1 MFATGFFAT
10 APIDELYQ
18 WFAASAQDTS
28 PIWGR
33 LCRWIAETPAVSSR
47 LDALPGSKRQP
58 NLFLAAV
65 RYYGGPTDP
74 GPEFVAWVA
83 AHWDEVEAL
92 IMARE
97 TQTNEVGRAAVLAP
111 LIASLPKPISLL
123 EVGCSA
129 GLLLRLDAYRYRYSN
144 RELGDGPLI
153 ECESAGAP
161 PALLLP
167 EIAARAGLDPNPLD
181 PADPEDARWLRALVW
196 PGEDAREARLVECL
210 AAARLRPATVLAGN
224 AVADLPRLL
233 ACAAPGTTPVVMH
246 STVLPYLS
254 RGQRAEFVAAV
265 RASGARWVCLEGPRV
280 LEDCV
285 AVQGLGEPDGREF
298 FVLALDGE
306 PVALSHHHG
315 AWVRWL

>member
-10 APIDELYQ
+10 APIDELYE

-28 PIWGR
+28 PTWGR
-33 LCRWIAETPAVSSR
+33 LCRWIARTPALRGR
-47 LDALPGSKRQP
+47 LDALPGAKRQP

-65 RYYGGPTDP
+65 RYFGGPTSP
-74 GPEFVAWVA
+74 GPEFLAWVE
-83 AHWDEVEAL
+83 AHWDDVEAL
-92 IMARE
+92 IVQRE

-111 LIASLPKPISLL
+111 LVASLPQPVSLL

-129 GLLLRLDAYRYRYSN
+129 GLLLHLDAYRYRYSD
-144 RELGDGPLI
+144 RGLGEGPLI

-161 PALLLP
+161 PALALP
-167 EIAARAGLDPNPLD
+167 AIAARAGLDRNPLD

-210 AAARLRPATVLAGN
+210 AAARLRPATVLAGD
-224 AVADLPRLL
+224 AVEDLPRLL
-233 ACAAPGTTPVVMH
+233 GCAAPGTTLVVMH
-246 STVLPYLS
+246 STVLPYLA
-254 RGQRAEFVAAV
+254 RDQRREFVAAV
-265 RASGARWVCLEGPRV
+265 RAAGVHWVCLEGPRV
-280 LEDCV
+280 LQDFVPV
-285 AVQGLGEPDGREF
+285 AGLIASDDRDF

-306 PVALSHHHG
+306 PVALAHHHG